1 MIFQW
6 KEKNSKEAKIKVFLT
21 MMSSMKE
28 IKKSHRIIS
37 DKGDK
42 LLSLNCSEKASWE
55 SDDT

>member
-55 SDDT
+55 RSW